1 MPADLLIPVR
11 SFRRTRGT
19 FALPDKAVL
28 TTPRSVDALP
38 LKQLAADLRRSGTRS
53 RVICGAAGPATIR
66 LRRDPKVAGRDAYR
80 VDITRDGIDVAA
92 SADPGAYYAVQ
103 TLRELLRIHGRKL
116 PLGTIADRP
125 DFPRRGVYL
134 DCSRG
139 KVPTLDTLKTLV
151 ERLAAWKINE
161 FQVYVENVFT
171 FAKHPAIGRG
181 YSPFT
186 PAEMIDLQDHCR
198 SHHIALVGS
207 LASFGH
213 MERILC
219 LPEYSRLGEMAGFRD
234 LPGGTTLC
242 PGDPGSVR
250 LMEDL
255 YDEFLPLHEAED
267 FNVCCDETWELG
279 KGRSRRRAGR
289 VGVGRVYLDFLLKLH
304 RLCEKHGKRMNAWA
318 DIVLE
323 HPELLGELPQDIV
336 MLNWEYGATGRRI
349 PRTREIT
356 DAGLPCVVCPGT
368 SGWQSH
374 GTRMTNAIGNVAGFA
389 AEGRRRRVEG
399 LLNTDWGDGGHRN
412 FLGVSLH
419 GYAHGTAHAWNG
431 RAVDDA
437 KFTRAFCFHAF
448 GRRDGGLARAIRTLG
463 DTYLR
468 TPGKLYHG
476 LVESLTGDREFRR
489 SISIGSP
496 VRWLHGSAI
505 DDMQPA
511 GLRKIVSALADL
523 RFDGGGEKLHRFE
536 ALALRELAASA
547 RMDALAARR
556 ALTAKDI
563 RAGKTPATSVLRGLA
578 NETRRV
584 AGEFEKLWLAR
595 NRPSRLKD
603 NLTLFRKAEQQCRKI
618 AK

>member
-1 MPADLLIPVR
+1 MPASLLIPVR
-11 SFRRTRGT
+11 SFRRNRGV
-19 FALPDKAVL
+19 FALPPTATL
-28 TTPRSVDALP
+28 ATPRSADVLP
-38 LKQLAADLRRSGTRS
+38 LKQLATDLRTSGTTA
-53 RVICGAAGPATIR
+53 RVICGAAGPATLRI
-66 LRRDPKVAGRDAYR
+66 RRDPKVAGRDAYR
-80 VDITRDGIDVAA
+80 IDITRDGIDVAA

-116 PLGTIADRP
+116 PLCTISDRP

-139 KVPTLDTLKTLV
+139 KVPTLDTLKALV
-151 ERLAAWKINE
+151 ERLAAWKLNE
-161 FQVYVENVFT
+161 FQIYVENVFT

-186 PAEMIDLQDHCR
+186 PQEMIDLQDHCR
-198 SHHIALVGS
+198 LHHVALVGS

-213 MERILC
+213 MQRILC
-219 LPEYSRLGEMAGFRD
+219 LPEYSRLGEMGGFRD

-242 PGDPGSVR
+242 PGDPGSIR

-255 YDEFLPLHEAED
+255 FDEFLPLHEAVD

-289 VGVGRVYLDFLLKLH
+289 VGVGRVYLDFLLKLR

-323 HPELLGELPQDIV
+323 HPELLGDLPRDIV
-336 MLNWEYGATGRRI
+336 MLNWEYGAAGSRI

-356 DAGLPCVVCPGT
+356 DANLPCVVCPGT

-374 GTRMTNAIGNVAGFA
+374 GSRMTNAVGNVARFA
-389 AEGRRRRVEG
+389 AEGRRRGVEG
-399 LLNTDWGDGGHRN
+399 VLNTDWGDGGHRN

-419 GYAHGTAHAWNG
+419 GYAHGAAHAWNG

-437 KFTRAFCFHAF
+437 SFTRTFCFHAF

-468 TPGKLYHG
+468 TPGKLYHA
-476 LVESLTGDREFRR
+476 LVESLVPGKDFCRT
-489 SISIGSP
+489 IPLGSP
-496 VRWLHGSAI
+496 VRWPLQSAI
-505 DDMQPA
+505 DDAQPA
-511 GLRKIVSALADL
+511 GLRRIASQLPDL
-523 RFDGGGEKLHRFE
+523 RFEGGAEKLGRFE
-536 ALALRELAASA
+536 ALTLKELASAA

-563 RAGKTPATSVLRGLA
+563 RAGKTPRASVLRGLA
-578 NETRRV
+578 DETRRV
-584 AGEFEKLWLAR
+584 ASEFEKLWLAR
-595 NRPSRLKD
+595 SRPSRLKD
-603 NLTLFRKAEQQCRKI
+603 NLTLFRKAEQQCRKL